1 MRLAL
6 APRTTEFYGLFAEA
20 GLNALETARLTEQ
33 RLREWPETRIG
44 NEQVKTLESRGDE
57 LTHELIQLLNTQ
69 YVTPFD
75 REDIYELATK
85 VDDVVDHIEHA
96 SDLLGLYKIGAP
108 MEQALEQGRVLV
120 QATEA
125 LSRAL
130 DELRRPG
137 AATPHLA
144 RVKSLEDEGDRI
156 VRDAI
161 AALFE
166 DEGVDPRHII
176 RWKDIFDALEE
187 AIDACEGA
195 AHVIGNVVVK
205 NA

>member
-1 MRLAL
+1 
-6 APRTTEFYGLFAEA
+6 
-20 GLNALETARLTEQ
+20 
-33 RLREWPETRIG
+33 
-44 NEQVKTLESRGDE
+44 

-75 REDIYELATK
+75 REDIYELATAL
-85 VDDVVDHIEHA
+85 DDVVDHIEHA

-108 MEQALEQGRVLV
+108 MDQALEQARILIGAADALASALV
-120 QATEA
+120 
-125 LSRAL
+125 
-130 DELRRPG
+130 ELRRPE
-137 AATPHLA
+137 AAAPHLA
-144 RVKSLEDEGDRI
+144 TVKQYEDEGDRV

-166 DEGVDPRHII
+166 DEEVDPRHII
-176 RWKDIFDALEE
+176 RWKDVFDALEQ
-187 AIDACEGA
+187 AIDACETA

>member
-20 GLNALETARLTEQ
+20 GRNALEAAQLAER
-33 RLREWPETRIG
+33 RLREWPETSVQQ
-44 NEQVKTLESRGDE
+44 EDVKELESNGDR

-69 YVTPFD
+69 YVTPLD
-75 REDIYELATK
+75 REDIYDLATA
-85 VDDVVDHIEHA
+85 VDDVVDNIEHA

-108 MEQALEQGRVLV
+108 MEQALEQGRILV
-120 QATEA
+120 GAAEA
-125 LSRAL
+125 LSAAL
-130 DELRRPG
+130 AALRNPADASR
-137 AATPHLA
+137 HLGE
-144 RVKSLEDEGDRI
+144 VKRFEDEGDKV

-166 DEGVDPRHII
+166 DEDVDPRQII

-187 AIDACEGA
+187 ATDACERA